1 VVIPRLAD
9 RVLDDIHDVFRVV
22 SGTRHRLALS
32 APRQWVDRSERELSG
47 VMLEVATALGRRGD
61 GVGEEGDVPTAA
73 RLRAVYLNSGQNAR
87 RGAAEA
93 LPLSPRARFAAATPA
108 SVPAG
113 WLRGGALAID
123 RLDELS
129 AAFRSERLSGVDGVV
144 TDVWDQLVP
153 PGVAAHRPI
162 SASGL

>member
-1 VVIPRLAD
+1 
-9 RVLDDIHDVFRVV
+9 
-22 SGTRHRLALS
+22 
-32 APRQWVDRSERELSG
+32 
-47 VMLEVATALGRRGD
+47 
-61 GVGEEGDVPTAA
+61 
-73 RLRAVYLNSGQNAR
+73 VYLNSGQNAR

-153 PGVAAHRPI
+153 PGVAPTPRSLRGPSRPWSRVPTPSCP
-162 SASGL
+162 SASSVSRRRSSVRRQTSLHRWRTARCFTRWRSVSFATLVRLCAAMTAA

>member
-1 VVIPRLAD
+1 
-9 RVLDDIHDVFRVV
+9 
-22 SGTRHRLALS
+22 
-32 APRQWVDRSERELSG
+32 
-47 VMLEVATALGRRGD
+47 TALGRRGD

-113 WLRGGALAID
+113 WLRGGALAIG

-129 AAFRSERLSGVDGVV
+129 AAFLGARPGGAGGVV
-144 TDVWDQLVP
+144 AVVWEQLVP
-153 PGVAAHRPI
+153 PAVAAHRPI
-162 SASGL
+162 SAPGLPTLLAWPHRFMLERTLYLTQPVERPPTDVIAPVAYGSLFHAVAERFFR